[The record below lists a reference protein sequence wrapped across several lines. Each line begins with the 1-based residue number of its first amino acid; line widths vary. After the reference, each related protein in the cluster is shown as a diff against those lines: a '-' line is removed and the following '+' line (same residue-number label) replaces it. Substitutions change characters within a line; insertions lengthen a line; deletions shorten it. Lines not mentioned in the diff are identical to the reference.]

1 MDGNLKYLKVILPLK
16 LDWEPCYSVLPG
28 TEGGVPSVGTRV
40 SVRFAGRQYVGVVS
54 ESDVTPDIELTKIQ
68 RIIRVEDGISPVTEV
83 EMRLWRFVS
92 DYYLCPVGEVYKA
105 AYPSLKNDGEMI
117 RSRERLRAEE
127 RLRRMNAALAA
138 KRERLEAA
146 VERRRAMYEKAVRP
160 ETRGK
165 YLEALTKAENE
176 LNALPLE
183 IAAQDDSRSYTR
195 LPLPSLSLAQQTCLE
210 QIRGFFSKKSPVLL
224 DGVTGSGKTEVYI
237 SLAANVLDSGGSV
250 LYMIPEIAVS
260 KQLGN
265 RLKEVFGNQ
274 LALFHSGMSASARS
288 LAVEKVRMGNCIV
301 LGTRSSVFLPFMDLG
316 LVIVDEEH
324 DNSYKQ
330 ETPAPR
336 YSGRDT
342 AMMLA
347 RFHGADLLL
356 GTATP
361 SLESLYN
368 CRTGRLAKV
377 MLRERYFGDDRTVVE
392 IVNTA
397 EERRKRGMKGSFSY
411 KLIDRMKEALKG
423 GGQILL
429 LRSRKSYS
437 PAVQCSRCGKIPR
450 CPHCDVSLSWHRD
463 EGRLKCHY
471 CGWNQPFNAVCPDC
485 GGHLEPLGAGTQRV
499 VEEVSMLFPDARVAR
514 IDGDMISGSAGE
526 EAVIRDFSQG
536 LIDILVG
543 TQIVTKGFDFARLSL
558 VAVLQADSLLG
569 FQDFRA
575 DEKALQILEQFRGRV
590 GRRGQR
596 GLFLIQTATPE
607 HPVYKYVASEQRSD
621 DLAETILAERFA
633 FGYPPFSRIIQIT
646 LRDSDEG
653 SATSLAAALARAIR
667 SEFGISGLVRN
678 QADQVSVLGP
688 YAPAVDK
695 VSNLYIR
702 LIRVSMMKNQT
713 LMDNKRRLASLV
725 SDFGKENRCSAQLS
739 LDVDPL

>member
-54 ESDVTPDIELTKIQ
+54 ESDVAPDIELTKIQ
-68 RIIRVEDGISPVTEV
+68 RIIRVEDGISPVTEA

-160 ETRGK
+160 ETRKK

>member
-54 ESDVTPDIELTKIQ
+54 ESDVAPDIELTKIQ
-68 RIIRVEDGISPVTEV
+68 RIIRVEDGISPVTEA

-160 ETRGK
+160 ETRKK

-607 HPVYKYVASEQRSD
+607 HPVYKYVASEQRND

-646 LRDSDEG
+646 LKDSDEG

>member
-54 ESDVTPDIELTKIQ
+54 ESDVAPDIELTKIQ

-160 ETRGK
+160 ETRKK

-265 RLKEVFGNQ
+265 RLKEVFGSQ

>member
-40 SVRFAGRQYVGVVS
+40 SVRFAGRKYVGVVS

-160 ETRGK
+160 ETREK

-237 SLAANVLDSGGSV
+237 SLAANVLDSGGSI

-646 LRDSDEG
+646 WRESDEG

>member
-40 SVRFAGRQYVGVVS
+40 IVRFAGRQYVGVVS

-68 RIIRVEDGISPVTEV
+68 RIIRVEDGISPVTEA

-160 ETRGK
+160 ETREK

>member
-54 ESDVTPDIELTKIQ
+54 ESDVAPDIELTKI
-68 RIIRVEDGISPVTEV
+68 RMIIRVEDGIPPVTEA

-160 ETRGK
+160 ETRKK

-265 RLKEVFGNQ
+265 RLKEVFGSQ

>member
-117 RSRERLRAEE
+117 RNRERLRAEE

-160 ETRGK
+160 ETREK

-237 SLAANVLDSGGSV
+237 SLAANVLDSGGSI

-739 LDVDPL
+739 LDVDPS

>member
-68 RIIRVEDGISPVTEV
+68 RIIRVEDGISPVTEA

-117 RSRERLRAEE
+117 RNRERLRAGE

-160 ETRGK
+160 ETREK

>member
-160 ETRGK
+160 ETREK

-265 RLKEVFGNQ
+265 RLKEVFGSQ

>member
-68 RIIRVEDGISPVTEV
+68 RIIRVEDGISPVTEA

-160 ETRGK
+160 ETREK
-165 YLEALTKAENE
+165 YLEALTKVENE

-667 SEFGISGLVRN
+667 CEFGISGLVRN

>member
-160 ETRGK
+160 ETRKK

>member
-160 ETRGK
+160 ETREK

-514 IDGDMISGSAGE
+514 IDGDMISGSTGE

-653 SATSLAAALARAIR
+653 SATSLAAALAKAIR

>member
-160 ETRGK
+160 ETREK

-667 SEFGISGLVRN
+667 CEFGISGLVRN

-713 LMDNKRRLASLV
+713 LMENKRRLASLV

>member
-54 ESDVTPDIELTKIQ
+54 ESDVTPDIELTKI
-68 RIIRVEDGISPVTEV
+68 RMIIRVEDGIPPVTEA

-160 ETRGK
+160 ETRKK

-183 IAAQDDSRSYTR
+183 IVAQDDSRSYTR

-265 RLKEVFGNQ
+265 RLKEVFGSQ

>member
-28 TEGGVPSVGTRV
+28 TEGGMPSVGTRV

-68 RIIRVEDGISPVTEV
+68 RIIRVEDGISPVTEA

-160 ETRGK
+160 ETREK
-165 YLEALTKAENE
+165 YLEALTKVENE

-653 SATSLAAALARAIR
+653 SATSLAAALAKAIR

-713 LMDNKRRLASLV
+713 LMENKRRLASLV
-725 SDFGKENRCSAQLS
+725 SDFGKENRCSTQLS

>member
-117 RSRERLRAEE
+117 RNRERLRAEE

-160 ETRGK
+160 ETREK

-195 LPLPSLSLAQQTCLE
+195 LPRPSLSLAQQTCLE

>member
-54 ESDVTPDIELTKIQ
+54 ESDVAPDIELTKIQ
-68 RIIRVEDGISPVTEV
+68 RIIRVEDGISPVTEA

-160 ETRGK
+160 ETREK

-183 IAAQDDSRSYTR
+183 IAAQNDSRSYTR

-514 IDGDMISGSAGE
+514 IDGNMISGSAGE

-667 SEFGISGLVRN
+667 CEFGISGLVRN

>member
-54 ESDVTPDIELTKIQ
+54 ESDVAPDIELTKI
-68 RIIRVEDGISPVTEV
+68 RMIIRVEDGIPPVTEA

-127 RLRRMNAALAA
+127 RLRRVNAALAA

-160 ETRGK
+160 ETRKK

-667 SEFGISGLVRN
+667 CEFGISGLVRN
-678 QADQVSVLGP
+678 QTDQVSVLGP

>member
-40 SVRFAGRQYVGVVS
+40 IVRFAGRQYVGVVS
-54 ESDVTPDIELTKIQ
+54 ESDVAPDIELTKIQ
-68 RIIRVEDGISPVTEV
+68 RIIRVEDGISPVTEA

-160 ETRGK
+160 ETREK

-377 MLRERYFGDDRTVVE
+377 MLRVRYFGDDRTVVE

>member
-16 LDWEPCYSVLPG
+16 IDWEPCYSVLPG

-117 RSRERLRAEE
+117 RNRERLRAEE

-160 ETRGK
+160 ETREK

-237 SLAANVLDSGGSV
+237 SLAANVLDSGGSI

-646 LRDSDEG
+646 LMDSDEG

>member
-40 SVRFAGRQYVGVVS
+40 SVRFAGRKYVGVVS

-160 ETRGK
+160 ETREK

-210 QIRGFFSKKSPVLL
+210 QIRGFFSKKFPVLL

-237 SLAANVLDSGGSV
+237 SLAANVLESGGSV

>member
-40 SVRFAGRQYVGVVS
+40 SVRFAGRKYVGVVS

-68 RIIRVEDGISPVTEV
+68 RIIRVEDGISPVTEA

-160 ETRGK
+160 ETREK

-265 RLKEVFGNQ
+265 RLKEVFGSQ

>member
-68 RIIRVEDGISPVTEV
+68 RIIRVEDGISPVTEA

-160 ETRGK
+160 ETREK

-596 GLFLIQTATPE
+596 GIFLIQTTTPE

>member
-40 SVRFAGRQYVGVVS
+40 SVRFAGRKYVGVVS

-68 RIIRVEDGISPVTEV
+68 RIIRVEDGIPPVTEV

-160 ETRGK
+160 ETREK

-330 ETPAPR
+330 ETPVPR

-667 SEFGISGLVRN
+667 CEFGISGLVRN
-678 QADQVSVLGP
+678 QTDQVSVLGP

>member
-16 LDWEPCYSVLPG
+16 IDWEPCYSVLPG

-40 SVRFAGRQYVGVVS
+40 SVRFAGRKYVGVVS

-237 SLAANVLDSGGSV
+237 SLAANVLESGGSV

>member
-16 LDWEPCYSVLPG
+16 IDWEPCYSVLPG

-54 ESDVTPDIELTKIQ
+54 ESDVAPDIELTKIQ
-68 RIIRVEDGISPVTEV
+68 RIIRVEDGISPVTEA

-160 ETRGK
+160 ETRKK

-183 IAAQDDSRSYTR
+183 IVAQDDSRSYTR

-713 LMDNKRRLASLV
+713 LMENKRRLASLV

>member
-28 TEGGVPSVGTRV
+28 IEGGVPSVGTRV

-68 RIIRVEDGISPVTEV
+68 RIIRVEDGISPVTEA

-146 VERRRAMYEKAVRP
+146 VKRRRAMYEKAVRP
-160 ETRGK
+160 ETREK

-411 KLIDRMKEALKG
+411 KLIDRMKEALKA

-667 SEFGISGLVRN
+667 CEFGISGLVRN

>member
-40 SVRFAGRQYVGVVS
+40 SVRFAGRKYVGVVS

-160 ETRGK
+160 ETREK

-237 SLAANVLDSGGSV
+237 SLAANVLDSGGSI

-667 SEFGISGLVRN
+667 SEVGISGLVRN

-702 LIRVSMMKNQT
+702 LIRVSIMKNQT

>member
-54 ESDVTPDIELTKIQ
+54 ESDVAPDIELTKIQ

-160 ETRGK
+160 ETRKK

-183 IAAQDDSRSYTR
+183 IVAQDDSRSYTR

>member
-68 RIIRVEDGISPVTEV
+68 RIIRVEDGISPVTEA

-160 ETRGK
+160 ETRKK

-176 LNALPLE
+176 MNALPLE
-183 IAAQDDSRSYTR
+183 IVAQDDSRSYTR

-526 EAVIRDFSQG
+526 EAVIKDFSQG

-590 GRRGQR
+590 GRRGQS

-667 SEFGISGLVRN
+667 CEFGISGLVRN

-702 LIRVSMMKNQT
+702 LIRVSIMKNQT

>member
-68 RIIRVEDGISPVTEV
+68 RIIRVEDGISPVTEA

-92 DYYLCPVGEVYKA
+92 DYYLCPVGEVYRA

-160 ETRGK
+160 ETREK

-514 IDGDMISGSAGE
+514 IDGDMISGSTGE

>member
-16 LDWEPCYSVLPG
+16 IDWEPCYSVLPV

-40 SVRFAGRQYVGVVS
+40 SVRFAGRKYVGVVS
-54 ESDVTPDIELTKIQ
+54 ASDVTPDIELTKIQ
-68 RIIRVEDGISPVTEV
+68 RIIRVEDGISPVTEA

-160 ETRGK
+160 ETREK

-237 SLAANVLDSGGSV
+237 SLAANVLDSGGSI

-702 LIRVSMMKNQT
+702 LIRVSIMKNQT

>member
-160 ETRGK
+160 ETREK

>member
-117 RSRERLRAEE
+117 RNRERLRAEE

-160 ETRGK
+160 ETRKK

-183 IAAQDDSRSYTR
+183 IVAQDDSRSYTR
-195 LPLPSLSLAQQTCLE
+195 LPRPSLSLAQQTCLE

>member
-68 RIIRVEDGISPVTEV
+68 RIIRVEDGISPVTEA

-160 ETRGK
+160 ETREK

>member
-40 SVRFAGRQYVGVVS
+40 SVRFAGRKYVGVVS

-210 QIRGFFSKKSPVLL
+210 QIRGFFSKKFPVLL

-237 SLAANVLDSGGSV
+237 SLAANVLDSGGSI

-702 LIRVSMMKNQT
+702 LIRVSIMKNQT

>member
-40 SVRFAGRQYVGVVS
+40 SVRFAGRKYVGVVS

-160 ETRGK
+160 ETRKK

-183 IAAQDDSRSYTR
+183 IVAQDDSRSYTR

>member
-40 SVRFAGRQYVGVVS
+40 SVRFAGRKYVGVVS

-265 RLKEVFGNQ
+265 RLKEVFGSQ

-667 SEFGISGLVRN
+667 CEFGISGLVRN

>member
-40 SVRFAGRQYVGVVS
+40 SVRFAGRKYVGVVS

-160 ETRGK
+160 ETRKK